1 MRWLVIGVGNELR
14 RDDGLGPWLTERIA
28 EWAIPGVATRTV
40 QQLTPEL
47 AAAIVQYDRVLFI
60 DADRV
65 HAKPT
70 LTRVSAR
77 FGSSRLGH
85 ALGAGEVMAF
95 AETLS
100 DRVPPAWLAL
110 VPGADFEFGEGRSES
125 AAKAAEAALNRIGE
139 LLRGADPCT
148 KSD

>member
-14 RDDGLGPWLTERIA
+14 RDDGLGPWLAERIA
-28 EWAIPGVATRTV
+28 EWGIPGVAIRTV

-47 AAAIVQYDRVLFI
+47 AAASVQPDRVLFI

-65 HAKPT
+65 HTEPT
-70 LTRVSAR
+70 LTRVPAKL
-77 FGSSRLGH
+77 GNSRLGH
-85 ALGAGEVMAF
+85 ALGAEEVMAF

-110 VPGADFEFGEGRSES
+110 VPGSDFEFGEGHSGS
-125 AAKAAEAALNRIGE
+125 AAKAAEAALIRIGE
-139 LLRGADPCT
+139 LLRGTDPCT